1 MDALAFAA
9 GSGERLTESGTFRFE
24 IRDQSSS
31 GEYAEMCT
39 RVGDTI
45 EGAVDLDAQRAF
57 FEVDPGGE
65 PDLVVTADSLY
76 VRSAVL
82 DGWDVSAPWLSVG
95 INDLENLNWVVIAT
109 GVGVDPDFWER
120 AGSFSPAMG
129 LDVMADTVTSVTEEG
144 LEDVRGVETTRFE
157 LSIDPA
163 SAGLWTGGT
172 TSTTVAGDD
181 DPMSASDDPSERIGD
196 LFNALTQMRATA
208 FVGADGVLRR
218 LDVRVD
224 VGTPPEAGTTT
235 DDQQAFVELRTEFWG
250 IGEPVT
256 DGVPSP
262 DDVTAVRDLAPEAI
276 PAQLSPCYLR
286 LVE

>member
-1 MDALAFAA
+1 
-9 GSGERLTESGTFRFE
+9 
-24 IRDQSSS
+24 
-31 GEYAEMCT
+31 
-39 RVGDTI
+39 
-45 EGAVDLDAQRAF
+45 
-57 FEVDPGGE
+57 
-65 PDLVVTADSLY
+65 VVTADSVY
-76 VRSAVL
+76 VRSVVL
-82 DGWDVSAPWLSVG
+82 DGWDVAAPWLSVG
-95 INDLENLNWVVIAT
+95 INDLENLNWVAIAT
-109 GVGVDPDFWER
+109 GVGLDPDFWEG

-129 LDVMADTVTSVTEEG
+129 IDVMADTVTSVTEEG
-144 LEDVRGVETTRFE
+144 LEDVRGVETPRFE

-181 DPMSASDDPSERIGD
+181 DPMSASDGLSERIGD

-235 DDQQAFVELRTEFWG
+235 DDQQAFLDLKTEFWD

-262 DDVTAVRDLAPEAI
+262 DDVTAVRDLEPEAI